1 MGTVVRS
8 FVNGFV
14 NGLVV
19 SRFWQMGR
27 IDFGNEN
34 ACVIG
39 YRRRRELLISAY
51 IVLNR
56 GGLKGWKECKRCC
69 LRHSQEGDI
78 FRP

>member
-1 MGTVVRS
+1 MGAVVRS

-39 YRRRRELLISAY
+39 DG
-51 IVLNR
+51 VN
-56 GGLKGWKECKRCC
+56 C
-69 LRHSQEGDI
+69 
-78 FRP
+78 

>member
-19 SRFWQMGR
+19 SRFWQMER

-39 YRRRRELLISAY
+39 DGVNCRF
-51 IVLNR
+51 
-56 GGLKGWKECKRCC
+56 
-69 LRHSQEGDI
+69 LRIQL
-78 FRP
+78 